1 MALSSPG
8 IGSNLDINS
17 IVTQLMSVERA
28 PLTRLARA
36 EASYQTKLSG
46 FGTLKGALSQFQT
59 AVRGLSDASKFQAVK
74 VAAGDPSVA
83 TASGSAAASPGTY
96 ALKVTQLAQAQK
108 LVAPGVTTA
117 TAPVGKGVISI
128 DFGTSGPGSFD
139 SAGGGVKTITIDDS
153 NNSLTG
159 IRDAINKAGIGVTA
173 AIVNDGSGTPFRL
186 ALSAEKTGVAASMK
200 ISVADAGG
208 DTGLSALLTHDPEK
222 AQLLTETSAAKNA
235 EFTIDGIPVSKASN
249 TVTDVIGGVTL
260 NLLKEN
266 PTTATPIKVER
277 DTASITTAVNNFVK
291 AYNEISQNLKDAT
304 AYNATTREAAILNGE
319 ASVRSIQTQ
328 VRNVLTAPVAGGA
341 GTLTRLSEIGVTIQ
355 KDGMLAVD
363 SAKLSKAM
371 ASNFDDFAALFAT
384 AGKSSDTLAAYTSAS
399 ATTVPGSYALEVT
412 SLATRGSA
420 LGSATAAPTTIDA
433 TNDTLEVMLNG
444 LTATIKL
451 EQKSYTPAELAAE
464 VQSKFNGNATFSA
477 AGFSVEVSEAGG
489 ALSLSSTRFGSAS
502 KVDITGGNG
511 KGAVGFDTGTTIT
524 AGADV
529 AGTINGQPATGNGHV
544 LTSAGGDSTGLAV
557 TISGGAPGARGTVS
571 YSKGYAHQFDT
582 LTTSLLGSG
591 GLIAARTEG
600 LTSSIKR
607 LGKDQEAML
616 ARLADVEKRYR
627 AQFSA
632 LDQVISR
639 MNTTSTYL
647 AQQLAQ
653 ISSLSRDA

>member
-1 MALSSPG
+1 MGLSSAG
-8 IGSNLDINS
+8 IGSNLDVNS

-59 AVRGLSDASKFQAVK
+59 AVRGLADASKFQGVK
-74 VAAGDPSVA
+74 VAAGDASVA
-83 TASGSAAASPGTY
+83 SASGSTAASPGTY

-108 LVAPGVTTA
+108 LVAPGVASA
-117 TAPVGKGVISI
+117 TAPIGKGVISI
-128 DFGTSGPGSFD
+128 DFGTSGADSFD

-153 NNSLTG
+153 NNSLSG

-173 AIVNDGSGTPFRL
+173 TIVNDGSGTPFRL
-186 ALSAEKTGVAASMK
+186 ALSAEKTGAASSMK
-200 ISVADAGG
+200 ISVADADG
-208 DTGLSALLTHDPEK
+208 DTGLSALLTHDPEN

-235 EFTIDGIPVSKASN
+235 EFTIDGIPVSKPSN
-249 TVTDVIGGVTL
+249 TVSDVIGGVTL
-260 NLLKEN
+260 TLLKEN
-266 PTTATPIKVER
+266 PTAATPIKVER
-277 DTASITTAVNNFVK
+277 DTAAITTAVNNFVK
-291 AYNEISQNLKDAT
+291 AYNDISQNLRDAT
-304 AYNATTREAAILNGE
+304 AYNAATKEAAILNGE

-328 VRNVLTAPVAGGA
+328 VRSVLTAPVAGGA
-341 GTLTRLSEIGVTIQ
+341 GTLTRLSEIGVSIQ
-355 KDGMLAVD
+355 KDGLLAVD

-371 ASNFDDFAALFAT
+371 SSNFDDFAALFAT
-384 AGKSSDTLAAYTSAS
+384 AGKSSDTLAAYTGAG
-399 ATTVPGSYALEVT
+399 AATVPGAYALEVT
-412 SLATRGSA
+412 SLASRGSA
-420 LGSATAAPTTIDA
+420 LGSTLSTPTVIDA
-433 TNDTLEVMLNG
+433 SNDTLEVMLNG
-444 LTATIKL
+444 LTASIKL

-477 AGFSVEVSEAGG
+477 AGFSIEAGVAGG
-489 ALSLSSTRFGSAS
+489 ALSLTSTRFGSAS

-511 KGAVGFDTGTTIT
+511 KATLGFDTGTTIVPGT
-524 AGADV
+524 DV

-544 LTSAGGDSTGLAV
+544 LTSGSGDSNGLAV
-557 TISGGAPGARGTVS
+557 TISGGPTGARGMVS
-571 YSKGYAHQFDT
+571 YSRGYAHQFDK
-582 LTTSLLGSG
+582 LATSLLGSE
-591 GLIAARTEG
+591 GLLAARTDG
-600 LTSSIKR
+600 LNASIKR